1 MMSEDFKRNIKD
13 DDIQTAQ
20 SEIIGMTKS
29 HPQVFPKS
37 PFLLVMDSGLSW
49 MMLKKTKIR

>member
-13 DDIQTAQ
+13 YDIQTAQ

-29 HPQVFPKS
+29 HPQVFPNH
-37 PFLLVMDSGLSW
+37 LSSW
-49 MMLKKTKIR
+49 